1 MPAPE
6 DDPDQFID
14 EDEVYRRLVD
24 AQRALG
30 TARCDTARGQNHIAF
45 ARRVVVMAQMSL
57 VKAQED
63 DTDDVLGI
71 IPPPGSEAR

>member
-30 TARCDTARGQNHIAF
+30 TARCDTTRGQNHIAF
-45 ARRVVVMAQMSL
+45 ARRLVVSLQISL

-63 DTDDVLGI
+63 GTEDVLGATR
-71 IPPPGSEAR
+71 PPGSEAP